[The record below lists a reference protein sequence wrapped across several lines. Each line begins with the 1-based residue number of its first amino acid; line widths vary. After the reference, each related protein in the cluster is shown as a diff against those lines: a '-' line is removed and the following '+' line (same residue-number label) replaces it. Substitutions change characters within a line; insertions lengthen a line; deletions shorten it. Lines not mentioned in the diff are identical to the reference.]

1 MIVENLKAQ
10 GVYEGNDYLPSVYNE
25 WTVEEETVGIPRWS
39 NVHVKPINLTP
50 RFNFVAELDGNIVG
64 FFSLLFTR

>member
-25 WTVEEETVGIPRWS
+25 WTVEEETVGTPRW
-39 NVHVKPINLTP
+39 
-50 RFNFVAELDGNIVG
+50 
-64 FFSLLFTR
+64 LLFIHRAKLMKNFHLPVDKKILSTFCR